1 MHVGGEVCVST
12 KIEVSF
18 PPKWQLQNIPVFY
31 EKQACPDEGWH
42 SSYKI
47 CDTVC

>member
-1 MHVGGEVCVST
+1 MYVGGEVWVST

-18 PPKWQLQNIPVFY
+18 PPKWLLQDISAVD

-42 SSYKI
+42 SSYQI